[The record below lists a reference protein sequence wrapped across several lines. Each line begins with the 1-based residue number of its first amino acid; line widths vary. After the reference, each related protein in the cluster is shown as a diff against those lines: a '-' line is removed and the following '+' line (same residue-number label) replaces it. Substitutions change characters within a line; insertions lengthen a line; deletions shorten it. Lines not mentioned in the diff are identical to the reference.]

1 MELAII
7 GGGAA
12 GMMAALTATAWMD
25 GTVTLLER
33 QSRLGRK
40 LLATGNGRCNLSNL
54 TCAPA
59 CYHSHN
65 PDFVRPALK
74 QFPVEDTLA
83 FFRQQGLLTTAE
95 VDGKCYPCSDQA
107 NSVLDTL
114 RLALDA
120 AGVVLRTDWPVDA
133 VHPGKAGGFTLTGP
147 AGSLWADR
155 VILTAG
161 GAASPKLGGTKSGY
175 QLARALGHK
184 CTRLYP
190 ALVQLNTAPT
200 WPRSLKGV
208 RADASVR
215 LLAGKEVL
223 TTQTGQVQFTEYGVS
238 GPVIFALS
246 RLAVTAEVPVTL
258 SLDLLPHTDTKEL
271 VALLAWRQKQFPGL
285 TLDNLLT
292 GMLHN
297 RLGRTMIRYGGRR
310 LNDSALE
317 LTQKDLVSI
326 AKNCKDFRLPVTGN
340 QGLEHAQVTAGG
352 LDTTQFDPETLE
364 SYRCPGFYAAG
375 EVLDVDGDCGGFNLQ
390 WAWSSGH
397 LAGLLKTR

>member
-12 GMMAALTATAWMD
+12 GMMAALTAAEWVD

-54 TCAPA
+54 TCAPSH
-59 CYHSHN
+59 YHGGY
-65 PDFVRPALK
+65 PDFVRPALDA
-74 QFPVEDTLA
+74 FGVTDTLA
-83 FFRQQGLLTTAE
+83 FFRQRGLLTTSE
-95 VDGKCYPCSDQA
+95 PDGKCYPYSDQA

-114 RLALDA
+114 RLALNA
-120 AGVVLRTDWPVDA
+120 AGVVVRTDWPVE
-133 VHPGKAGGFTLTGP
+133 VIRQGKSGGFTLTGS

-161 GAASPKLGGTKSGY
+161 GAAAPKLGGTKSGY
-175 QLARALGHK
+175 QLAKTLGHR
-184 CTRLYP
+184 CTRLHP
-190 ALVQLNTAPT
+190 SLVQLNTDPT

-208 RADASVR
+208 RADAVVK
-215 LLAGKEVL
+215 LLMGQELVAEEA
-223 TTQTGQVQFTEYGVS
+223 GQVQFTDYGVS
-238 GPVIFALS
+238 GPVIFQLS
-246 RLAVTAEVPVTL
+246 RLAVTAEAPVTL
-258 SLDLLPHTDTKEL
+258 SLDLLPDVSQAEL
-271 VALLAWRQKQFPGL
+271 VELLAQRQAQCPEL
-285 TLDNLLT
+285 TLENLLT

-297 RLGRTMIRYGGRR
+297 RLGRTVIRYGGRK
-310 LNDSALE
+310 LGDAVMD
-317 LTQKDLVSI
+317 LTRKNLTAI
-326 AKNCKDFRLPVTGN
+326 AKNVKDFRLPVIGD

-352 LDTTQFDPETLE
+352 LDTAQFAPETLE
-364 SYRCPGFYAAG
+364 SRRCPGFYAAG

-397 LAGLLKTR
+397 LAGLLQHR